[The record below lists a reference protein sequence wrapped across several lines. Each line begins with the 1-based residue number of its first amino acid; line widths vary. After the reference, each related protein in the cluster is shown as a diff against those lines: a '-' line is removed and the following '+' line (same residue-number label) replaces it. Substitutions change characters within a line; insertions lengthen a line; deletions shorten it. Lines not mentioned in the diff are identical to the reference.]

1 MIETFKNALKIKE
14 IRNKILWTILF
25 VVIYRIGCYIP
36 VPGFDASGV
45 GELESYNLLSILN
58 AISGSALSDGTIFA
72 LGISP
77 YINAS
82 IIMQL
87 LTVAIPQLERLSKR
101 GDEGKEKIN
110 KITRYV
116 TLALATISAVGI
128 VFTLDVDVNFL
139 SGQIALPQWLVMVYV
154 TIVLVA
160 GCMLCMWLGERIT
173 EYGVSNGIS
182 MIIFVGLLTTA
193 GQGILN
199 TISGGRW
206 LELVA
211 FLVVLIAIFVFIIW
225 VDGAERKIKIQY
237 AKQVKGNRMYGGQA
251 TFIPIKVNASGVM
264 PLIFAYAIMS
274 FPTMLISTFWATAAE
289 TQGTF
294 AYWWI
299 QNLGAQSWAYQVILA
314 VMIFLFAYFYS
325 QIQFNPVEISKNIQQ
340 NGGFIPGIR
349 PGRETAEHL
358 TRVVTRITFWG
369 ATFLAIIALVPSLI
383 FSLASGNDQGLV
395 NAFSSTGMLIS
406 VSIALEIFRSLENQ
420 ILMRNYKGFLK

>member
-154 TIVLVA
+154 TIV
-160 GCMLCMWLGERIT
+160 
-173 EYGVSNGIS
+173 
-182 MIIFVGLLTTA
+182 
-193 GQGILN
+193 
-199 TISGGRW
+199 
-206 LELVA
+206 
-211 FLVVLIAIFVFIIW
+211 
-225 VDGAERKIKIQY
+225 
-237 AKQVKGNRMYGGQA
+237 
-251 TFIPIKVNASGVM
+251 
-264 PLIFAYAIMS
+264 
-274 FPTMLISTFWATAAE
+274 
-289 TQGTF
+289 
-294 AYWWI
+294 
-299 QNLGAQSWAYQVILA
+299 
-314 VMIFLFAYFYS
+314 
-325 QIQFNPVEISKNIQQ
+325 
-340 NGGFIPGIR
+340 
-349 PGRETAEHL
+349 
-358 TRVVTRITFWG
+358 
-369 ATFLAIIALVPSLI
+369 
-383 FSLASGNDQGLV
+383 
-395 NAFSSTGMLIS
+395 
-406 VSIALEIFRSLENQ
+406 
-420 ILMRNYKGFLK
+420 